1 MDISCPILVMFSSQ
15 SVYGDD
21 WTPEHQKGD
30 AVLDV
35 QDIEK
40 YGKRLGPHV
49 TEVVIPEGL
58 HDLILSQKSAREK
71 TYETIFE
78 WLYSNK
84 L

>member
-1 MDISCPILVMFSSQ
+1 M
-15 SVYGDD
+15 
-21 WTPEHQKGD
+21 K
-30 AVLDV
+30 
-35 QDIEK
+35 DIEK

-71 TYETIFE
+71 TYETMFE